1 MAKMTNL
8 EIVKDILSDMD
19 AEDIAAIGDTAES
32 TQVFNLVKSTFD
44 GLVASRQ
51 IPEHKG
57 LFELTETDAS
67 SPSVMTLPA
76 NVIEVDWIQ
85 MDVRTDETVGVARR
99 YSEIEWIPP
108 EEFILRTRNRNDTDT
123 TVEILDVTAFTGD
136 TEVMIRNDRA
146 PSFYTSFD
154 DANIIFD
161 AYNIA
166 LDAFIP
172 SLKTQAYGTLE
183 PTWVSTDGGTQDI
196 DLDLFPRFLSAIK
209 NRSNAALKQ
218 AANAKE
224 ERWERSLII
233 TAQATR
239 HRTQNLKRQTHFGRR
254 GARSRPSVLSNRS
267 NN

>member
-8 EIVKDILSDMD
+8 ELVNDILSDMD
-19 AEDIAAIGDTAES
+19 AEDVAAIGDTTES
-32 TQVFNLVKSTFD
+32 TQVFKLVRSTFD
-44 GLVASRQ
+44 GMVAARQ

-57 LFELTETDAS
+57 LFELSETDATT
-67 SPSVMTLPA
+67 PSVMTLPVS
-76 NVIEVDWIQ
+76 VIEVDWIQ

-99 YSEIEWIPP
+99 YSEIEWVAP

-123 TVEILDVTAFTGD
+123 TVEILDDTVFTGD

-146 PSFYTSFD
+146 PTFYTSFD

-161 AYNIA
+161 SYNIA

-172 SLKTQAYGTLE
+172 ALKTQAYGTLE
-183 PTWVSTDGGTQDI
+183 PTWVSTDGGTQDM
-196 DLDLFPRFLSAIK
+196 DLDLFPRFLSTIK

-218 AANAKE
+218 AANPKE
-224 ERWERSLII
+224 ERWERKLII

-254 GARSRPSVLSNRS
+254 GAQSRPSVLSNRS
-267 NN
+267 ND